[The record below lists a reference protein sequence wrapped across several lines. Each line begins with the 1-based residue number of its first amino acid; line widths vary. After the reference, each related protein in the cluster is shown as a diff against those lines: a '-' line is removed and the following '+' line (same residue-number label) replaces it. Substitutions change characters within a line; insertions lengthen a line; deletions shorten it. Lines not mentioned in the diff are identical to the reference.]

1 MGDRIDGLVDG
12 RELIAPDL
20 RVRPERNVVRRD
32 RHRQQQP
39 LLFGLKVLE
48 GTALRATVAPEP
60 VVIEAPVSR
69 VRARVLERDEH
80 FAGEAVIADAG
91 YGPFDA
97 PLLPGCRLRSMS
109 SIHHAFRSRTPF
121 IHSTALVCR

>member
-1 MGDRIDGLVDG
+1 MVRNTH
-12 RELIAPDL
+12 DL
-20 RVRPERNVVRRD
+20 RFRPERNVVRRD

-48 GTALRATVAPEP
+48 GTALRAAVAPEP

-97 PLLPGCRLRSMS
+97 PLVAGMPHPREVDVKMPRLRT
-109 SIHHAFRSRTPF
+109 RESR
-121 IHSTALVCR
+121 A